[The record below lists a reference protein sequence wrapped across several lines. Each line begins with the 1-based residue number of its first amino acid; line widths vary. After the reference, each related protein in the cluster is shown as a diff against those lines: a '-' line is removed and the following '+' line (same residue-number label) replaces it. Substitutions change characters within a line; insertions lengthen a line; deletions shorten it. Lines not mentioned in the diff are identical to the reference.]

1 MAERGGRVTRR
12 ILVTGGA
19 PLATSLATGL
29 RAEGH
34 VVEQRPIVDV
44 TKAAVQRLVADA
56 ENALGGI
63 DTIVHVHE
71 SAQERITVVDM
82 TTEQWVA
89 ICEDS
94 MTAAFHVTQAAH
106 RVLSD
111 GASGRL
117 VFVVPTIGMAGAFG
131 LAGSAASAES
141 LRALTKSVAKQWGKY
156 AITVNTIAVGP
167 QHLIAGDIGR
177 EVAEGV
183 SLAVPAMGSAGDAA
197 TDLAPLV
204 SLLGMDEAHFLTGTT
219 LVADGG
225 VWLTL

>member
-1 MAERGGRVTRR
+1 MRR
-12 ILVTGGA
+12 ILVTGAG
-19 PLATSLATGL
+19 PLATELATGL

-34 VVEQRPIVDV
+34 TVEQRPIVDV
-44 TKAAVQRLVADA
+44 DKAAVQQVVADA
-56 ENALGGI
+56 ETALGGI
-63 DTIVHVHE
+63 DTIVHVHQ
-71 SAQERITVVDM
+71 SAQERTTVVET

-106 RVLSD
+106 
-111 GASGRL
+111 GALVGRGHGRL

-131 LAGSAASAES
+131 LAASAAAAES

-156 AITVNTIAVGP
+156 GITVNAIAVGP
-167 QHLIAGDIGR
+167 QHVIAGDIGR

-204 SLLGMDEAHFLTGTT
+204 SLLSRDDAHFLTGTT